1 MRSKIDPNNMVNLEE
16 EAGKLLN
23 EDEFNAVFRH
33 IKMVRRKTSLI
44 KSLRLHR
51 HNDGNDYIDITMVTI
66 T

>member
-33 IKMVRRKTSLI
+33 IKMVRRKTSLS

-51 HNDGNDYIDITMVTI
+51 HNDGNDYIYITMVTI
-66 T
+66 I